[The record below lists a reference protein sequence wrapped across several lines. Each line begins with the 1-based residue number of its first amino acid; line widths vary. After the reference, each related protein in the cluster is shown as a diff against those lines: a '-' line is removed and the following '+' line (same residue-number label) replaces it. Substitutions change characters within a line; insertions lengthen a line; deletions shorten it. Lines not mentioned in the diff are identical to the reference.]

1 MGGKISRA
9 KGQTRKI
16 ANKHEHRG
24 TVEAT
29 VSTWS
34 DKRVGV
40 GDGDA
45 GIRGGIA
52 GVEA

>member
-1 MGGKISRA
+1 MRRGKIA
-9 KGQTRKI
+9 D
-16 ANKHEHRG
+16 KHEHRE

-40 GDGDA
+40 GDGDGDA
-45 GIRGGIA
+45 GIR
-52 GVEA
+52 VV